1 MSNSRSY
8 FAIAGLVVGFL
19 LANFLHRPPVDLNMD
34 GAPAVSVPGYSG
46 PVYDAKGKLVAYA
59 QPQIVN
65 IHPQLSKLKEP
76 NKSASE
82 PKLGGNVV
90 GGSVRAS
97 HSAALKPM
105 ALR

>member
-1 MSNSRSY
+1 MPNSKSY
-8 FAIAGLVVGFL
+8 FAIAGLIAGFL
-19 LANFLHRPPVDLNMD
+19 LASIQHRPPVDLNMD

-65 IHPQLSKLKEP
+65 INPQLSRLREP
-76 NKSASE
+76 TKQSSD
-82 PKLGGNVV
+82 PKLGGN
-90 GGSVRAS
+90 VRAS

-105 ALR
+105 TLR

>member
-1 MSNSRSY
+1 MSNSKSY
-8 FAIAGLVVGFL
+8 IAIAGLVAGFL
-19 LANFLHRPPVDLNMD
+19 LASIQHRPPVDLNMD

-46 PVYDAKGKLVAYA
+46 PVYDAKGKLVGYA

-65 IHPQLSKLKEP
+65 INPQLSNLKEP
-76 NKSASE
+76 VKRAVE
-82 PKLGGNVV
+82 PKLGSHVQ
-90 GGSVRAS
+90 AA